1 MMALGASFDPRI
13 RPDWVQQD
21 FREKSPPLTMPRIH
35 SAGGIYK
42 MDKPRSQDSL
52 EGALGGLEE
61 LDPPRHFTTG
71 MGRRLPRMTATHQLD
86 GIRRPV
92 PQRPTAVGEG
102 QGQVPP
108 GLQTCSRGQEGT
120 SREKE
125 VGCKVPELPQS
136 WMKRGGHLRTFKT
149 PERLASGQSLE
160 HGPLPPQRT
169 ASPPSSQPPPKT
181 LTFRRRSTSQAATLS
196 QAVPSPSH
204 APSLS
209 QQATGGLSERFH
221 RDPVLCTMQGPR
233 ASTGRNLFKGLR
245 RYPMLS
251 EAIPSQPNLE
261 EEETS
266 FHSAQ
271 KAKEEEG
278 RCFPLTSREALSEL
292 TVEFA
297 EVAAQRAAMA
307 TLGNQI
313 RAVGDS
319 EDSDTEDDDESSYPL
334 VSMTDYQHLLEHF
347 EGNDFDLP
355 EVCWQEQGHESPL
368 DNTNQLLEL
377 SKRRR
382 SSTAPLMA
390 HLEESM
396 QNFLQT
402 LKSPSP

>member
-1 MMALGASFDPRI
+1 
-13 RPDWVQQD
+13 
-21 FREKSPPLTMPRIH
+21 
-35 SAGGIYK
+35 
-42 MDKPRSQDSL
+42 
-52 EGALGGLEE
+52 
-61 LDPPRHFTTG
+61 
-71 MGRRLPRMTATHQLD
+71 
-86 GIRRPV
+86 
-92 PQRPTAVGEG
+92 
-102 QGQVPP
+102 
-108 GLQTCSRGQEGT
+108 
-120 SREKE
+120 
-125 VGCKVPELPQS
+125 
-136 WMKRGGHLRTFKT
+136 
-149 PERLASGQSLE
+149 
-160 HGPLPPQRT
+160 
-169 ASPPSSQPPPKT
+169 
-181 LTFRRRSTSQAATLS
+181 
-196 QAVPSPSH
+196 
-204 APSLS
+204 
-209 QQATGGLSERFH
+209 
-221 RDPVLCTMQGPR
+221 
-233 ASTGRNLFKGLR
+233 
-245 RYPMLS
+245 MLS